1 MSQSN
6 RGWLDQILAWFS
18 GSRTTQPPTPPA
30 PPQPVQ
36 PPNDQ
41 EKPPMQPERDWTILL
56 YMAGDN
62 GKTFETKHGAYA
74 LMAEMTSAGYTD
86 IAEVEAVGTT
96 DQVAVLA
103 QFDTSGADG
112 TYRLEIHKG
121 KTAQENIVETIS
133 ETNTGDPSEL
143 AKFIV
148 WGMTRCPA
156 KHTMVV
162 LWNHGLGWKD
172 DDIYQS
178 VRGLSRTVRSGGRG
192 RTQNAAMF
200 RSTAATVKQLAED
213 EDDEEARGI
222 LCDDTSMDFLTNA
235 EMSQALKVAMFAQ
248 DETDAAAIFADEAR
262 LASVMETGNE
272 GALRRLAVIGMD
284 ACLMAMLEV
293 QYQVRQFADLLVS
306 SQEVEPID
314 GWPYSEIL
322 ARLAA
327 NPSAGPA
334 DFSKII
340 VEEYER
346 FYFSK
351 NTTLSAVNLGTMAEV
366 RRLVSDF
373 AAALDAAYASDDSL
387 QLAYAKA
394 VKENRRTFED
404 QEYLDL
410 LVLANG
416 ILTRYDGGAAAVTA
430 SGKALSDYLQAA
442 DGPVVSNVATGSK
455 KGKASGISIYVP
467 YDMPSPLYQEIDFA
481 SAGWLTFLKT
491 VYDAV

>member
-1 MSQSN
+1 MSQSS
-6 RGWLDQILAWFS
+6 RSWLDQIQAWFR
-18 GSRTTQPPTPPA
+18 GSRTMQPPTPQPA
-30 PPQPVQ
+30 PKKPT
-36 PPNDQ
+36 Q
-41 EKPPMQPERDWTILL
+41 EEPPMQPERDWTILL

-62 GKTFETKHGAYA
+62 GKVFETKHGAYA
-74 LMAEMTSAGYTD
+74 LMAEMTSAGYDD
-86 IAEVEAVGTT
+86 IAEVEVVGTT

-121 KTAQENIVETIS
+121 KTAQENIVETIAES
-133 ETNTGDPSEL
+133 NTGDPAEL
-143 AKFIV
+143 ARFIV

-172 DDIYQS
+172 DDIYAT

-192 RTQNAAMF
+192 RRENAAMF
-200 RSTAATVKQLAED
+200 RSTAATVKLLADD
-213 EDDEEARGI
+213 EGDEEARAI

-248 DETDAAAIFADEAR
+248 DESDAVAIFADQAR
-262 LASVMETGNE
+262 LNEIMATGNE
-272 GALRRLAVIGMD
+272 GALRRLALIGMD

-322 ARLAA
+322 QRLNA
-327 NPSAGPA
+327 NPSASPA
-334 DFSKII
+334 EFATII

-351 NTTLSAVNLGTMAEV
+351 NTTLSAVKLGDMAET

-373 AAALDAAYASDDSL
+373 AAALNTAYPTDDSL
-387 QLAYAKA
+387 QLAYTKA
-394 VKENRRTFED
+394 VRENRRTFED

-410 LVLANG
+410 LVLTKG
-416 ILTRYDGGAAAVTA
+416 ILDRYDGAATDVVA
-430 SGKALSDYLQAA
+430 GGQALRDYLQAP
-442 DGPVVSNVATGSK
+442 DGPVQVNAATGSK
-455 KGKASGISIYVP
+455 KDKATGISIYVP
-467 YDMPSPLYQEIDFA
+467 YDMPSPLYEEIDFA
-481 SAGWLTFLKT
+481 SAGWLTYLKT
-491 VYDAV
+491 VYESV

>member
-1 MSQSN
+1 
-6 RGWLDQILAWFS
+6 
-18 GSRTTQPPTPPA
+18 
-30 PPQPVQ
+30 
-36 PPNDQ
+36 
-41 EKPPMQPERDWTILL
+41 MQPERDWTILL

-74 LMAEMTSAGYTD
+74 LMAEMTTAGYDD

-121 KTAQENIVETIS
+121 KTAQENIVETIPES
-133 ETNTGDPSEL
+133 NTGDPSEL
-143 AKFIV
+143 SRFIV
-148 WGMTRCPA
+148 WGMHRCPA
-156 KHTMVV
+156 KHTMLV

-192 RTQNAAMF
+192 RAQNAAMF
-200 RSTAATVKQLAED
+200 KSTAVTVKELAD
-213 EDDEEARGI
+213 EESDEEARAI

-248 DETDAAAIFADEAR
+248 DEADAAAIFADKAR
-262 LASVMETGNE
+262 LDAVMANGME
-272 GALRRLAVIGMD
+272 GALRRLSIIGMD

-293 QYQVRQFADLLVS
+293 QYQVRQFADVLVS

-314 GWPYSEIL
+314 GWPYSEIMQ
-322 ARLAA
+322 RLTT
-327 NPSAGPA
+327 NPAAGPA
-334 DFSKII
+334 EFARII

-351 NTTLSAVNLGTMAEV
+351 NTTLSAVDLGKMAEV
-366 RRLVSDF
+366 RQWVSDF
-373 AAALDAAYASDDSL
+373 AAALSDAYASDDSL

-410 LVLANG
+410 LVLTNG
-416 ILTRYDGGAAAVTA
+416 ILGRYDGAAAPVVTA
-430 SGKALSDYLQAA
+430 GGTLRDQLQAA
-442 DGPVVSNVATGSK
+442 GGPVVVNAATGSK
-455 KGKASGISIYVP
+455 KDKATGISIYVP
-467 YDMPSPLYQEIDFA
+467 YDMPSPLYQEIEFA

>member
-1 MSQSN
+1 
-6 RGWLDQILAWFS
+6 
-18 GSRTTQPPTPPA
+18 
-30 PPQPVQ
+30 
-36 PPNDQ
+36 
-41 EKPPMQPERDWTILL
+41 MQPERDWTILL

-62 GKTFETKHGAYA
+62 GKVFETKHGSYA
-74 LMAEMTSAGYTD
+74 LMAEMTTAGYDD

-103 QFDTSGADG
+103 QFDTSGADH

-121 KTAQENIVETIS
+121 KTAEENIVETIPES
-133 ETNTGDPSEL
+133 NTGDPAEL

-192 RTQNAAMF
+192 RKQNAAMF
-200 RSTAATVKQLAED
+200 RSTAARVKQLADD
-213 EDDEEARGI
+213 EGDEEARAI

-248 DETDAAAIFADEAR
+248 DEADAAAIFADETR
-262 LASVMETGNE
+262 LAGVMNTGNE

-293 QYQVRQFADLLVS
+293 QYQVRQFADVMVS

-327 NPSAGPA
+327 NPSTAPA
-334 DFSKII
+334 DFGKII

-351 NTTLSAVNLGTMAEV
+351 NTTLSAVDLGTMAEV
-366 RRLVSDF
+366 RRLISDF
-373 AAALDAAYASDDSL
+373 AAALDTAYADDDSL

-394 VKENRRTFED
+394 VKENRRTF
-404 QEYLDL
+404 
-410 LVLANG
+410 
-416 ILTRYDGGAAAVTA
+416 
-430 SGKALSDYLQAA
+430 
-442 DGPVVSNVATGSK
+442 
-455 KGKASGISIYVP
+455 
-467 YDMPSPLYQEIDFA
+467 
-481 SAGWLTFLKT
+481 
-491 VYDAV
+491 

>member
-6 RGWLDQILAWFS
+6 RGWLDQIQAWFR
-18 GSRTTQPPTPPA
+18 GSRTTQPTT

-36 PPNDQ
+36 PTPTEEN
-41 EKPPMQPERDWTILL
+41 PSMQPERDWTILL

-62 GKTFETKHGAYA
+62 GKVFETKHGAYA
-74 LMAEMTSAGYTD
+74 LMAEMTTAGYDD
-86 IAEVEAVGTT
+86 ITEVEAVGTT

-103 QFDTSGADG
+103 QFDTSGADA

-121 KTAQENIVETIS
+121 KTTQENIVDTIPES
-133 ETNTGDPSEL
+133 NTGDPAEL

-172 DDIYQS
+172 DDVYAS
-178 VRGLSRTVRSGGRG
+178 VRGMSRTVRSGGRG
-192 RTQNAAMF
+192 RKQNAAMF
-200 RSTAATVKQLAED
+200 KSTAATVKQLADGEG
-213 EDDEEARGI
+213 DEEARAI

-248 DETDAAAIFADEAR
+248 DEADAVAIFADETR
-262 LASVMETGNE
+262 LNNVMQTGTE
-272 GALRRLAVIGMD
+272 GALRRLALIGMD

-322 ARLAA
+322 QRLNAKPAA
-327 NPSAGPA
+327 SPA
-334 DFSKII
+334 EFSKII

-351 NTTLSAVNLGTMAEV
+351 NTTLSAVKLGDMAET

-373 AAALDAAYASDDSL
+373 AAALNSAYPADDSL
-387 QLAYAKA
+387 QLAYSKA
-394 VKENRRTFED
+394 IKENRRTFED

-410 LVLANG
+410 LVLTNG
-416 ILTRYDGGAAAVTA
+416 ILTRYDGAAADVAAT
-430 SGKALSDYLQAA
+430 GQALRNYLQAP
-442 DGPVVSNVATGSK
+442 DGPVLVNSATGSK
-455 KGKASGISIYVP
+455 AGKATGISIYVP
-467 YDMPSPLYQEIDFA
+467 YDMPSPLYEEIDFA
-481 SAGWLTFLKT
+481 SAGWLTYLKT
-491 VYDAV
+491 VYDTV

>member
-18 GSRTTQPPTPPA
+18 GGRTTQPPA
-30 PPQPVQ
+30 PQPVQ
-36 PPNDQ
+36 PPTDEEN
-41 EKPPMQPERDWTILL
+41 PPMQPERDWTILL

-62 GKTFETKHGAYA
+62 GRTFETKHGAYA
-74 LMAEMTSAGYTD
+74 LMAEMTTAGYED

-121 KTAQENIVETIS
+121 KTAEENIVETIPES
-133 ETNTGDPSEL
+133 NTGDPSEL

-156 KHTMVV
+156 RHTMVV

-172 DDIYQS
+172 DDIYQT
-178 VRGLSRTVRSGGRG
+178 VRALSRTVRSGGRG
-192 RTQNAAMF
+192 RDQNAAMF
-200 RSTAATVKQLAED
+200 KSTAAKVKELA
-213 EDDEEARGI
+213 DDEGDEPTKAI

-248 DETDAAAIFADEAR
+248 DEADAAAIFADDAR
-262 LASVMETGNE
+262 LAEIMQTGNE

-284 ACLMAMLEV
+284 ACLMSMIEV
-293 QYQVRQFADLLVS
+293 QYQVRQFADVMVS

-314 GWPYSEIL
+314 GWPYTEIL
-322 ARLAA
+322 TRLASA
-327 NPSAGPA
+327 PSTAPA
-334 DFSKII
+334 DFSKLV

-351 NTTLSAVNLGTMAEV
+351 NTTLSAVDLGTMAEV

-373 AAALDAAYASDDSL
+373 AAALNTAYPGDDSL

-410 LVLANG
+410 LVLTNG
-416 ILTRYDGGAAAVTA
+416 ILTRYDGDAADVTA
-430 SGKALSDYLQAA
+430 TGKALSDYLQAS
-442 DGPVVSNVATGSK
+442 DGPVVINAATGSK
-455 KGKASGISIYVP
+455 KDKASGISIYVP
-467 YDMPSPLYQEIDFA
+467 YDQPSPLYQEIDFA